1 MRHFPLAPA
10 FLCAASLFAQSAP
23 IQPPPTTPGT
33 TPAPAPEVTVTP
45 GTHIPL
51 ALLNSVST
59 KHSVAGDRV
68 YMQTVFPIM
77 VDGRLAIPPG
87 SYVLGVVTQIKRPG
101 RVKGRAELYVR
112 FDSLTLPNGTI
123 REFRGR
129 LSAVDGRGDEKLDQK
144 EGAVKGDSNKADDM
158 KTIGEAAITGAT
170 VGELASI
177 PSHSYGLGAGVGAAA
192 GAAAGLVAVLVTR
205 GPDAILAQGST
216 VEMVLDRPLTFQ
228 DSELN
233 FGPMSAALAA
243 SGPGPTAKGS
253 AQKRSRFPF

>member
-1 MRHFPLAPA
+1 MRFFLLATILA
-10 FLCAASLFAQSAP
+10 AASFAQAP
-23 IQPPPTTPGT
+23 PEAP
-33 TPAPAPEVTVTP
+33 PAPSTELTVTP

-59 KHSVAGDRV
+59 KHSVPGDRV

-77 VDGRLAIPPG
+77 VAGRLAIPPG
-87 SYVLGVVTQIKRPG
+87 SYVLGTVTEIKRPG
-101 RVKGRAELYVR
+101 RIKGRAELYVR

-144 EGAVKGDSNKADDM
+144 EGAIQGDSNKGQDM

-192 GAAAGLVAVLVTR
+192 GATAGLIAVLVTR
-205 GPDAILAQGST
+205 GPDAVLAQGST
-216 VEMVLDRPLTFQ
+216 IEMVLDRPLTFQ

-233 FGPMSAALAA
+233 FGPMSTALAA
-243 SGPGPTAKGS
+243 TGPGPTPKNS
-253 AQKRSRFPF
+253 AQKQSRFPF

>member
-1 MRHFPLAPA
+1 MRLFLLATI
-10 FLCAASLFAQSAP
+10 LAAALFGQASAP
-23 IQPPPTTPGT
+23 NAP
-33 TPAPAPEVTVTP
+33 PAPPLEITVTP

-59 KHSVAGDRV
+59 RHSAPGDRL

-77 VDGRLAIPPG
+77 VDGKLAIPPG
-87 SYVLGVVTQIKRPG
+87 SYVLGTVTEIKRPG

-144 EGAVKGDSNKADDM
+144 EGAVKGDSNKGSDM

-192 GAAAGLVAVLVTR
+192 GADAGLIAVLVTR
-205 GPDAILAQGST
+205 GPDAVLAQGST
-216 VEMVLDRPLTFQ
+216 IEMVLDRPLTFQ

-233 FGPMSAALAA
+233 FGPMSTALAA
-243 SGPGPTAKGS
+243 TGPGPTPKNS
-253 AQKRSRFPF
+253 AQKQSRFPF

>member
-1 MRHFPLAPA
+1 MRLLLASIA
-10 FLCAASLFAQSAP
+10 AASLCAQA
-23 IQPPPTTPGT
+23 
-33 TPAPAPEVTVTP
+33 PAPAPELTVTP

-59 KHSVAGDRV
+59 KHSVPGDRV

-77 VDGRLAIPPG
+77 VAGRLAIPPG
-87 SYVLGVVTQIKRPG
+87 SYVLGTVTEIKRPG

-112 FDSLTLPNGTI
+112 FDSMTLPNGTI

-144 EGAVKGDSNKADDM
+144 EGAIQGDSNKGQDM

-192 GAAAGLVAVLVTR
+192 GATAGLIAVLVTR

-216 VEMVLDRPLTFQ
+216 IEMVLDRPLTFQ

-233 FGPMSAALAA
+233 FGPMSTALAA
-243 SGPGPTAKGS
+243 SGPGPTPKNS
-253 AQKRSRFPF
+253 VPKQSRFPF

>member
-1 MRHFPLAPA
+1 MRSLRPA
-10 FLCAASLFAQSAP
+10 TLLLLSAAALVAQTPEPA
-23 IQPPPTTPGT
+23 QTPPPD
-33 TPAPAPEVTVTP
+33 VTVTA

-59 KHSVAGDRV
+59 KHSVPGDRV
-68 YMQTVFPIM
+68 YMQTAFPIM
-77 VDGRLAIPPG
+77 AEGRVAIPPG

-112 FDSLTLPNGTI
+112 FDSITLPNGVV

-129 LSAVDGRGDEKLDQK
+129 LSAVDARGDEKLDQK
-144 EGAVKGDSNKADDM
+144 EGSIKGDSNKADDM
-158 KTIGEAAITGAT
+158 KTVGEAAITGAT

-216 VEMVLDRPLTFQ
+216 VEMVLDRPLVFQ

-233 FGPMSAALAA
+233 FGPMSTALAA
-243 SGPGPTAKGS
+243 SGAGPASKNSTA
-253 AQKRSRFPF
+253 KRSRFPF